1 MNLYEI
7 IKNNIICIILVAVI
21 IIGLAGIF
29 YLSDEEGKI
38 KFTNSIKPVPSINY
52 PQTPYVLKQQLTN
65 EVTIIPTPTPL
76 YYEEIKYPTEP
87 CSQTLSIFQT
97 KCMGRVKD
105 EGYCKYWE
113 YQTRK
118 NCKFI
123 QW

>member
-1 MNLYEI
+1 MNLLKT
-7 IKNNIICIILVAVI
+7 IKNNVICVILITII
-21 IIGLAGIF
+21 IIGLIGIF
-29 YLSDEEGKI
+29 YLSDEEGKVNYI
-38 KFTNSIKPVPSINY
+38 NSMKPVPSINN
-52 PQTPYVLKQQLTN
+52 PQTPYVLKSNITN
-65 EVTIIPTPTPL
+65 ERIIPTPTPL

-97 KCMGRVKD
+97 KCMGRIKD
-105 EGYCKYWE
+105 EGYCNYWE